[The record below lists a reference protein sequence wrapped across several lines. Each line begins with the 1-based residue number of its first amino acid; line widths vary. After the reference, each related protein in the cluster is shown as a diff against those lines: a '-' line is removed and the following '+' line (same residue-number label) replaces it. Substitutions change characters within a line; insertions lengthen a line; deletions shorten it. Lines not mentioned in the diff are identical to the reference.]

1 MVNWFWIVRLIT
13 LLHIICINGSVKEY
27 GNPNMRQMKKLWDC
41 IETVK
46 TGGKVACSISSSL
59 PQLTFI
65 QSIYDSDVET
75 VDFPKIL

>member
-1 MVNWFWIVRLIT
+1 
-13 LLHIICINGSVKEY
+13 
-27 GNPNMRQMKKLWDC
+27 MKKLWDC

-75 VDFPKIL
+75 AIQVITDTINQLDFVVEKANTKVFVT